1 MSIISDDEIQA
12 QDFVKHGEID
22 QAIAIYHRVKPVSA
36 RVLNS
41 IGILYCER
49 KGDYD
54 SAINYYKK
62 ALQIQEEVRKKNL
75 YTERIGESCFFLY
88 RTVKTPVIL

>member
-1 MSIISDDEIQA
+1 MPIIYDDEIQA

-22 QAIAIYHRVKPVSA
+22 QAIAIYQRVKPVSA

-62 ALQIQEEVRKKNL
+62 ALQIQEEVHKKIFILNGL
-75 YTERIGESCFFLY
+75 EKVVFFLY

>member
-1 MSIISDDEIQA
+1 MPIIYDDEIQA

-22 QAIAIYHRVKPVSA
+22 QAIAIYQRVKPVSA

-62 ALQIQEEVRKKNL
+62 ALQIQEEVHKKIFILNGL
-75 YTERIGESCFFLY
+75 EKVVFFCIER
-88 RTVKTPVIL
+88 

>member
-1 MSIISDDEIQA
+1 LSIISDDEIQA

-22 QAIAIYHRVKPVSA
+22 QAIAIYQRVKPVSA